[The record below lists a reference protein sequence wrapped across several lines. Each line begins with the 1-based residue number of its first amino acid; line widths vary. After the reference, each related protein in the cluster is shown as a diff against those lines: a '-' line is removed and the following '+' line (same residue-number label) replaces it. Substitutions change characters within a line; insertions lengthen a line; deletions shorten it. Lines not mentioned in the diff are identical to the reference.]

1 MTPIVQ
7 RNLPP
12 MAVEPLRTATHRGA
26 ESLRTWRDMVRRAL
40 GKAGISAKVAAGEMG
55 ITEQQLS
62 DQLNG
67 REKYHLSFWRMHG
80 LPREFWIELV
90 DLIIAFHDL
99 EPRGVSSQDLEY
111 IRIGKL
117 ECEKQALIAR
127 AVSR

>member
-1 MTPIVQ
+1 
-7 RNLPP
+7 
-12 MAVEPLRTATHRGA
+12 
-26 ESLRTWRDMVRRAL
+26 MVRRAL
-40 GKAGISAKVAAGEMG
+40 GKAGISAKTAAGDMG
-55 ITEQQLS
+55 ISESQLG